1 MPFIKHDGLIFE
13 VHAGIFAVS
22 DCIVGYRIHSSD
34 ARKRPRCSH
43 DEWRGCLCGQGS
55 TGTWLNQNEIGQI
68 FPVHDH
74 SRKWF
79 NHYPTTQEFTWNW
92 GDYLR
97 LLGWEEFLLDFA
109 QHLGGVLETLHFMVA
124 DLQLHHPANTLTVQ
138 NGRGANVDVFL
149 TVFAIEQGRH
159 R

>member
-1 MPFIKHDGLIFE
+1 MIALTGAGY
-13 VHAGIFAVS
+13 VVWTHANAPAALTMSGGGV
-22 DCIVGYRIHSSD
+22 C
-34 ARKRPRCSH
+34 
-43 DEWRGCLCGQGS
+43 CGQGS
-55 TGTWLNQNEIGQI
+55 TGTWLNRNRIGQI
-68 FPVHDH
+68 FPVHDQ

-92 GDYLR
+92 GNYLK

-109 QHLGGVLETLHFMVA
+109 QHLGGVLETLHLMVA

>member
-1 MPFIKHDGLIFE
+1 MPFTKHDGLIFE
-13 VHAGIFAVS
+13 VHAGMFAVS
-22 DCIVGYRIHSSD
+22 DCVDRCGIRSLD
-34 ARKRPRCSH
+34 TRKRAVH
-43 DEWRGCLCGQGS
+43 DEWRGRLLWVRAAPAR
-55 TGTWLNQNEIGQI
+55 WLNRNRIGQI
-68 FPVHDH
+68 FPVHDQ

-92 GDYLR
+92 GNYLR

-124 DLQLHHPANTLTVQ
+124 DLQLHHPTNTLTVQ
-138 NGRGANVDVFL
+138 NGRGTNVDVFL
-149 TVFAIEQGRH
+149 TVFAIKQGRH

>member
-1 MPFIKHDGLIFE
+1 MIALTGAGY
-13 VHAGIFAVS
+13 VVWTHANALAILTMSGGGV
-22 DCIVGYRIHSSD
+22 C
-34 ARKRPRCSH
+34 
-43 DEWRGCLCGQGS
+43 CGQGS
-55 TGTWLNQNEIGQI
+55 TGAWLNRNGIGQI
-68 FPVHDH
+68 FPVHGH

-92 GDYLR
+92 GNYLR